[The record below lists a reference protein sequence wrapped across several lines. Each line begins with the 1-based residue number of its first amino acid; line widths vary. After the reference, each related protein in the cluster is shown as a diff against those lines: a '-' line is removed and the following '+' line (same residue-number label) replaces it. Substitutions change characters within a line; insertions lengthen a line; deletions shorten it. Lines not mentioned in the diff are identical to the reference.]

1 MLKLSGAITALITPM
16 KSFGEIDFDG
26 YKKLVRFQ
34 LDEGIDGLL
43 PIGTTGET
51 PTLDEA
57 EEEELIKI
65 SIALVGGR
73 VPVIVGAGSNST
85 RHAVQYTERAKRL
98 GADAA
103 LVVTPYYNKP
113 NDSGL
118 VKHFEAVAEVGIPIV
133 VYNIAGRTGRNIPAP
148 LMSKLADIPGIIG
161 VKEASGDINQMSE
174 ILRTV
179 TLKKR
184 AAGQDFIVLSGDDG
198 LTVPLMSLGG
208 TGVIS
213 VISNLLPKKVHA
225 LTAAAL
231 AGNYAQARTLHFELA
246 PFIHAAF
253 IETNP
258 IPIKYA
264 LSLAG
269 LPAGPCRL
277 PLGELSPQSKQ
288 IVEAA
293 WKEIGRC

>member
-16 KSFGEIDFDG
+16 KNSGEIDFDG
-26 YKKLVRFQ
+26 FGKLVRLQ

-65 SIALVGGR
+65 SIALAGGR

-118 VKHFEAVAEVGIPIV
+118 VKHFEAVAEVGLPV
-133 VYNIAGRTGRNIPAP
+133 LVYNIAGRTGRNISAP
-148 LMSKLADIPGIIG
+148 LMAKLADIPGIIG

-184 AAGQDFIVLSGDDG
+184 AAGEDFIVLSGDDG
-198 LTVPLMSLGG
+198 LTLPLIALGG
-208 TGVIS
+208 AGVIS
-213 VISNLLPKKVHA
+213 VISNMIPKKVHA
-225 LTAAAL
+225 LTSSAL
-231 AGNYAQARTLHFELA
+231 AGDFIRARQLHFELA

-258 IPIKYA
+258 VPIKYA

-269 LPAGPCRL
+269 LPSGPCRL
-277 PLGELSPQSKQ
+277 PLGELAPQSKKIIEDAVQ
-288 IVEAA
+288 NLI
-293 WKEIGRC
+293 